1 MRCRPFLFVFLLTL
15 LTSPFAYSHTF
26 GIGVRAGDSGGVE
39 VWYRSWHGCDEFVTE
54 GEIKIEGVNG
64 TTYGPISAVASLS
77 SCDMAGGTSTFPVF
91 EATNIGYYCE
101 VNSSAQILNSG
112 GSVNS
117 TAQASLGTDP
127 ANPASLSDMGESSF
141 EQSSAVG
148 AILCNE
154 DLYAKGAPNNMWQG
168 SSYLNLAAGT
178 YEITYV
184 PCDAD
189 GDVSDCYDGSSASVT
204 WDPDRQLVLSATV
217 EISAELAAAAAAA
230 GAPAP
235 AATAVP
241 TLPLFGLLTL
251 GGLLGLFGLRKLKK

>member
-1 MRCRPFLFVFLLTL
+1 MRYQPFLIVFLLTL

-39 VWYRSWHGCDEFVTE
+39 VWYRSWHSCDDPLSE
-54 GEIKIEGVNG
+54 GEIKVEGVNG
-64 TTYGPISAVASLS
+64 TTYGPISASASLS
-77 SCDMAGGTSTFPVF
+77 SCDAAGGTSTFPVF

-101 VNSSAQILNSG
+101 VNSSAQILNSDD
-112 GSVNS
+112 SVNS

-127 ANPASLSDMGESSF
+127 ANPASLSDMGESGF
-141 EQSSAVG
+141 EQSAAVG

-154 DLYAKGAPNNMWQG
+154 DLYENGGPDNMWQG

-189 GDVSDCYDGSSASVT
+189 GDGSDCYNGSSASAD
-204 WDPDRQLVLSATV
+204 WDVDKNLVLSATV
-217 EISAELAAAAAAA
+217 QVSAELAAA
-230 GAPAP
+230 GSP

-241 TLPLFGLLTL
+241 ALPLFGLLTL
-251 GGLLGLFGLRKLKK
+251 GGLLGLFGLRKLKQ

>member
-1 MRCRPFLFVFLLTL
+1 MRCRQFLITFLLTL

-39 VWYRSWHGCDEFVTE
+39 VWYRSWHDCGDPLTE

-64 TTYGPISAVASLS
+64 TTYGPISASASLS
-77 SCDMAGGTSTFPVF
+77 SCDAAGGTTTFPVF

-101 VNSSAQILNSG
+101 VNSSAKILNSDE
-112 GSVNS
+112 SVNS

-127 ANPASLSDMGESSF
+127 ANSASLSDMGESSF
-141 EQSSAVG
+141 KESSAVG

-154 DLYAKGAPNNMWQG
+154 DLYGDGSPDNMWQG
-168 SSYLNLAAGT
+168 ASYLNLAAGT

-189 GDVSDCYDGSSASVT
+189 GDGSDCYNGSNASADWSV
-204 WDPDRQLVLSATV
+204 DRNLVLSATV
-217 EISAELAAAAAAA
+217 QVSAALAQAAA

-241 TLPLFGLLTL
+241 ALPLFGLLTL